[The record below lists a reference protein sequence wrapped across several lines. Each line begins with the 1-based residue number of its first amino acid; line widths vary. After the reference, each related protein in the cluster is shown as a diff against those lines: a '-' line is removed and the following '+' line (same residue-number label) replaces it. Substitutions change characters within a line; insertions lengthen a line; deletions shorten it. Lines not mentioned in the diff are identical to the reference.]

1 MPKVS
6 IIVPV
11 YNAEKYLQECVNS
24 ILNQTLSDLELIL
37 VDDGSTDSSPALC
50 DKCAAQDERVKVI
63 HQTNAGAAVARN
75 NGIKVAQGEYI
86 AFVDSDDW
94 IDTDMYER
102 MLDAAAANDCDLV
115 ICDCLKEF
123 DSGSQLY
130 THELPAGF
138 YDRERMYSVYF
149 PQLLMTDT
157 MEYPVTISNY
167 LLLIRH
173 DVITANHITY
183 PEGMRFSEDLL
194 FGSEVGYFSQSL
206 TYLKEY
212 APYHYRQ
219 NPDSVTHTAY
229 KDKWPLLCELWCRIN
244 ESFEKKQDYDFTQ
257 QIQRCMLFFVYM
269 AMGQRL
275 SAGLSVS
282 ELFCQARDVLDD
294 PLTHETLEA
303 IDIGQLQIS
312 WKLKIVSLIYQ
323 KKWLRLGLLLL
334 RG

>member
-11 YNAEKYLQECVNS
+11 YNAEKYLGECVNS
-24 ILNQTLSDLELIL
+24 ILNQTLSDFELIL
-37 VDDGSTDSSPALC
+37 VDDGSTDGSPALC
-50 DKCAAQDERVKVI
+50 DRFASRDARVKVI
-63 HQTNAGAAVARN
+63 HQANAGAAAARN
-75 NGIKVAQGEYI
+75 HGIKAAQGEYI
-86 AFVDSDDW
+86 AFADSDDR
-94 IDTDMYER
+94 IDADMYER

-115 ICDCLKEF
+115 ICDCLKEY
-123 DSGSQLY
+123 DSGSMLY
-130 THELPAGF
+130 THDLPAGF
-138 YDRERMYSVYF
+138 YNRERMYSVYF

-157 MEYPVTISNY
+157 MEYPVTISNS

-194 FGSEVGYFSQSL
+194 FGSEVGYFAQSM
-206 TYLKEY
+206 TYLKGY

-229 KDKWPLLCELWCRIN
+229 KDKWHLLRELWCRIN
-244 ESFEKKQDYDFTQ
+244 ESFGKNQDYDFTQ
-257 QIQRCMLFFVYM
+257 QICRCMLFFVYM
-269 AMGQRL
+269 EMGQRL
-275 SAGLSVS
+275 CAGLSAR
-282 ELFCQARDVLDD
+282 ELFNKAHDVLDD
-294 PLTHETLEA
+294 PLVHKTLKA
-303 IDIGQLQIS
+303 IDISQLQIS

-334 RG
+334 RK